1 MARMGFIQDEMDLK
15 LLVLYIMA
23 RIAAPITFL
32 QLLELALCDAGVDY
46 FSLTQAVEHLVETEH
61 LSREGERYA
70 ITEKGRRNSEICES
84 SLPYSVRRRC
94 DDNLVRVNET
104 LMREQQVQGEV
115 LPNPDGTCTV
125 RLRLADDSGPLL
137 ELSLLMPAAGQGS
150 GGRPLQTG
158 AGAALPPAGPA
169 AQRPGGAGED
179 AVRLQRPG
187 TREKNPVKHIL
198 GFSFCIYMYIMDLD
212 EKSEPRRRGPERKI
226 GTEGPSDGGI
236 TQ

>member
-137 ELSLLMPAAGQGS
+137 CRLQRRGA

-169 AQRPGGAGED
+169 AQRPGGAGGD
-179 AVRLQRPG
+179 AVMRSAPEPG
-187 TREKNPVKHIL
+187 
-198 GFSFCIYMYIMDLD
+198 
-212 EKSEPRRRGPERKI
+212 RKI
-226 GTEGPSDGGI
+226 P
-236 TQ
+236 

>member
-125 RLRLADDSGPLL
+125 RRRLADDSGPLL
-137 ELSLLMPAAGQGS
+137 ELSLLMPAAGQGE
-150 GGRPLQTG
+150 R
-158 AGAALPPAGPA
+158 AAARFQQAPE
-169 AQRPGGAGED
+169 QRDHHQGQRLSVPEEREETPGGA
-179 AVRLQRPG
+179 APRKPG
-187 TREKNPVKHIL
+187 DHSRKTYFRVFFL
-198 GFSFCIYMYIMDLD
+198 YIHVYNG
-212 EKSEPRRRGPERKI
+212 SG
-226 GTEGPSDGGI
+226 
-236 TQ
+236 

>member
-137 ELSLLMPAAGQGS
+137 ELSLLMPAAGQGE
-150 GGRPLQTG
+150 RR
-158 AGAALPPAGPA
+158 PPASNRAPEQLYHQLVQLLSVPEERRRRREA
-169 AQRPGGAGED
+169 RARNPG
-179 AVRLQRPG
+179 
-187 TREKNPVKHIL
+187 EKSRKTYFRV
-198 GFSFCIYMYIMDLD
+198 SFCIYMYIMDLD
-212 EKSEPRRRGPERKI
+212 EKLGAPETRAREKDWDRGPK
-226 GTEGPSDGGI
+226 
-236 TQ
+236 

>member
-137 ELSLLMPAAGQGS
+137 ELSLLMPAAGQGERAAHS
-150 GGRPLQTG
+150 DFGGRRYSFQRDLEG
-158 AGAALPPAGPA
+158 ERAAARFKQ
-169 AQRPGGAGED
+169 AQEQLYHQLVQLLSVPEE
-179 AVRLQRPG
+179 
-187 TREKNPVKHIL
+187 REKTP
-198 GFSFCIYMYIMDLD
+198 
-212 EKSEPRRRGPERKI
+212 
-226 GTEGPSDGGI
+226 
-236 TQ
+236 

>member
-125 RLRLADDSGPLL
+125 
-137 ELSLLMPAAGQGS
+137 AGQGE
-150 GGRPLQTG
+150 R
-158 AGAALPPAGPA
+158 AAARFKQAPEQLYHQLVQLLSVP
-169 AQRPGGAGED
+169 EE
-179 AVRLQRPG
+179 
-187 TREKNPVKHIL
+187 REETP
-198 GFSFCIYMYIMDLD
+198 
-212 EKSEPRRRGPERKI
+212 
-226 GTEGPSDGGI
+226 
-236 TQ
+236 

>member
-115 LPNPDGTCTV
+115 
-125 RLRLADDSGPLL
+125 
-137 ELSLLMPAAGQGS
+137 SLLMPAAGQGE
-150 GGRPLQTG
+150 R
-158 AGAALPPAGPA
+158 AAARFKQAPEQLYHQLVQLLSVP
-169 AQRPGGAGED
+169 EE
-179 AVRLQRPG
+179 
-187 TREKNPVKHIL
+187 REETP
-198 GFSFCIYMYIMDLD
+198 
-212 EKSEPRRRGPERKI
+212 
-226 GTEGPSDGGI
+226 
-236 TQ
+236 